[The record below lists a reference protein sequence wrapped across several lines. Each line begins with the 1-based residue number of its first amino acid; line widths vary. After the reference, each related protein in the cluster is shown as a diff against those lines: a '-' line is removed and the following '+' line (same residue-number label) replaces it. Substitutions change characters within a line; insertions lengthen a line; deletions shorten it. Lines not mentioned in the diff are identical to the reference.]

1 MTTNEKITLLFA
13 QNNGILKTAKA
24 LESGISKAAFYAY
37 TKKHG
42 TERVAQG
49 VYLSPDA
56 WTDAMYLLH
65 LRCDQAVFSHE
76 SALFFHDLT
85 DREPNPYSVTVKTG
99 YNPTGLRE
107 DGIKVYTI
115 KKELHGVGAI
125 TMNTPFGNP
134 VLVYDVE
141 RTICDVIR
149 NRNGIEMQ
157 IWQNALRQYAKR
169 RDKDLRKLMRYA
181 QMFHVEKLLR
191 QYLEVLL

>member
-24 LESGISKAAFYAY
+24 LESGVPKSAFYAY
-37 TKKHG
+37 VKKHG

-56 WTDAMYLLH
+56 WTDTMYLLH

-115 KKELHGVGAI
+115 KKELHGVGVI

-157 IWQNALRQYAKR
+157 IWQNALRQYAKH

>member
-24 LESGISKAAFYAY
+24 LESGVPKSAFYAY
-37 TKKHG
+37 VKKHG
-42 TERVAQG
+42 TERVAKG

-65 LRCDQAVFSHE
+65 LRCNQAVFSHE

-115 KKELHGVGAI
+115 KKELHGVGVI

-157 IWQNALRQYAKR
+157 IWQNALRQYAKH

>member
-1 MTTNEKITLLFA
+1 
-13 QNNGILKTAKA
+13 
-24 LESGISKAAFYAY
+24 
-37 TKKHG
+37 
-42 TERVAQG
+42 
-49 VYLSPDA
+49 
-56 WTDAMYLLH
+56 MYLLH

-115 KKELHGVGAI
+115 KKELHGVGVM

-169 RDKDLRKLMRYA
+169 WDKDLRKLMRYA